1 LAGESARRKRLPH
14 NERRKTLSA
23 SVLDADWM
31 VTGSKAR
38 TLLLVAESV
47 FVYLKEQEVKTA
59 LAQIAENFPGVNIAF
74 HTISHKALEG
84 ANKDHARREPLK
96 SHGLPGA

>member
-1 LAGESARRKRLPH
+1 MGRVRQSP
-14 NERRKTLSA
+14 
-23 SVLDADWM
+23 
-31 VTGSKAR
+31 GPYFF
-38 TLLLVAESV
+38 VAESV

-59 LAQIAENFPGVNIAF
+59 LAQIEENFPGVNIAF
-74 HTISHKALEG
+74 HIISHKALEG